1 MCDTG
6 SPIVATVLNQPAH
19 RYIFW
24 ILGFGS
30 LWVGL
35 KFFDDEVLLIV
46 AIAVG
51 SVLVLAGLLTAP
63 PQVQIIVEVV
73 LIIAVF
79 HLCMECIERGNAA

>member
-1 MCDTG
+1 VKT
-6 SPIVATVLNQPAH
+6 SI
-19 RYIFW
+19 IFW